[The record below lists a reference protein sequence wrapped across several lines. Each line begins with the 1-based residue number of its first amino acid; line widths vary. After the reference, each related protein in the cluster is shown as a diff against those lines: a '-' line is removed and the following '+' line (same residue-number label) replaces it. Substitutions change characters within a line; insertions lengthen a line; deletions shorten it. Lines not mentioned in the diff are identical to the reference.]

1 MESSVLQLLP
11 TPIKET
17 RRSRMIVRILL
28 MTRCYILHYVFE
40 RWLRNLRRRE
50 HM

>member
-17 RRSRMIVRILL
+17 RRSQMIVHILL
-28 MTRCYILHYVFE
+28 MTRCYILHYVFQ
-40 RWLRNLRRRE
+40 RWLCNLRRRE
-50 HM
+50 EV